1 LLALDY
7 PLLEV
12 QQYADAVRRDQY
24 DPAVSTHEE
33 HWVLDRLLSSV
44 RGLEIA
50 WVLVDSASSLAGQTL
65 AEANIRVRTEA
76 SVIAI
81 LRDQQVIANPKSAT
95 VLRPGD
101 IVGLIGE
108 AEHVAEAR
116 RLLAPEP
123 ALASE
128 GQGQMG
134 VTASNLATTL
144 DIQ

>member
-1 LLALDY
+1 M
-7 PLLEV
+7 
-12 QQYADAVRRDQY
+12 
-24 DPAVSTHEE
+24 
-33 HWVLDRLLSSV
+33 LSSV

-81 LRDQQVIANPKSAT
+81 LRDQQVVANPKSAT

-123 ALASE
+123 APVLV
-128 GQGQMG
+128 GQRQLG
-134 VTASNLATTL
+134 VTTLNLPTTL
-144 DIQ
+144 